1 MAHIGGLLMSWE
13 PLPQKPTDTDISLKV
28 IVVGDAA
35 VGKTSLTGRFVTGS
49 FSQEYKATIGTDIFR
64 KLVKVDGRRVG
75 ILVYDTGGQ
84 ERFRNLVERYFMGA
98 IGALLVYDVTNR
110 ESFENLPTWSRQV
123 DRFASN
129 ALKIVCG
136 NKTDLIKERVV
147 SNDEGSGMGLQLG
160 ATFLETSA
168 KDGSNV
174 EESFINIARYGID
187 RVRGRVAL

>member
-1 MAHIGGLLMSWE
+1 MSWD
-13 PLPQKPTDTDISLKV
+13 PIPQKPTDTDISLKV

-35 VGKTSLTGRFVTGS
+35 VGKTSLTGRFVTGA
-49 FSQEYKATIGTDIFR
+49 FSSEYKATIGTDIFR

-75 ILVYDTGGQ
+75 MLVYDTGGQ

-110 ESFENLPTWSRQV
+110 ESFENLPTWGRQV

-136 NKTDLIKERVV
+136 NKTDLVKQRTV
-147 SNDEGSGMGLQLG
+147 SKDEGRGMGMQLG
-160 ATFLETSA
+160 ASFLETSA

-174 EESFINIARYGID
+174 EESFTEIARYGIN
-187 RVRGRVAL
+187 RVRGRVT